1 MKKFFY
7 SLSILLCL
15 LGVSEN
21 AWATNYFKIRVKA
34 VYTGGASGAHMYA
47 GLWSGWQ
54 SSFPAEADRPL
65 DEFTTG
71 VLSSS
76 SNPDVELVTSAIEGV
91 DFLGWYK
98 DEACTILASGSLEY
112 NAYGSSGIAVSTDEA
127 SAPTTTFYAKYAKSS
142 VVWSDYAEAPV
153 AGGKYYLYSAG
164 FNALAGLY
172 TYSDGKVV
180 RGYKDA
186 NQAVLFTISD
196 ATNPQ
201 ISCVDEGVTKYVNK
215 NGTYIETTAPAAKT
229 LVLKSDGS
237 YMINLNNGHSSGYT
251 WWEMQNSTYSPGSC
265 TNSKSNESSATER
278 WRFIPEAA
286 YNALCTVES
295 LVEDP
300 SSILIDAT
308 PTASGSTTVKFNVSE
323 VGPVDKYEYTIEG
336 GDGNFV
342 LGTPTRDDQVIT
354 VPVTYTAQNV
364 HSGTSKPISAA
375 TVRMTAK
382 NPAAS
387 TATGLVPAYVNLSPQ
402 FALNVDELD
411 WSYDTDGETLVETY
425 YAGMEVAASQRERL
439 QNKLI
444 FNPAQTTG
452 VAANFAT
459 WTATI
464 VGDDAA
470 QFKFANG
477 TRTVSGPYTPDL
489 LDVIFAPNAT
499 GEFSATLHVET
510 SYKDAN
516 NTELKCT
523 QNIALRGKAEAVSV
537 ITFEANADQSPSD
550 DEHYSYGEIIG
561 TNSKDVSVDLF
572 MVGIT
577 GATKVWSDP
586 DDVFEFDEST
596 IDFSKTNQMLT
607 FRAHRTTPVTSATN
621 HTATLTISGI
631 GSEGTVTGV
640 LTLAYQALP
649 LLTPEV
655 TWNWSTVE
663 EGTVAT
669 NPLSTT
675 SDGAWTLTKLTGDKV
690 TYNDEA
696 KSVTTAY
703 VHHEPATATFALSIS
718 QTDTYA
724 AYNKS
729 YELLI
734 GTQQLLINT
743 KAKYEEYVDGG
754 WSGTFDEAT
763 GELYYGW
770 YTNMYFFCQGQT
782 KMTFTYRNYST
793 EANWTVKEYF
803 SDNTT
808 NIIYTGTF
816 NVGANELTF
825 SPNTVKLEFYAYEK
839 AYFSDVRLFD
849 YTDTITADYDKVVLI
864 NDNGTIHDLAVTATF
879 SNTYSA
885 TVALNAAAQ
894 PYFELQTAGKAS
906 GASIVFDNNDLGLG
920 QVKDKVITITLK
932 EGADAAAAAA
942 ATAGNACQVTFGDNY
957 TYNHHEFSL
966 PVILMDAYDVVYKK
980 NDHGTYTVTYEDDTE
995 HPQTVS
1001 SADFVKHLTSI
1012 APEHTTVT
1020 ISAPVAAEGYAFQG
1034 WKINDV
1040 VVSCKNSITKQL
1052 NEAATIEAVF
1062 AVTDGTFKIDD
1073 ALFSELS
1080 EALGIAGAIADQNPV
1095 VVLMKDLALT
1105 EPATYTIPAGVT
1117 LLIPHKANFY
1127 DLQIGPD
1134 DIATNS
1140 AALEAA
1146 AKQIS
1151 IYRMLTLKDGVNI
1164 ICNGNIC
1171 VAGHAASANGGRQS
1185 GYVAKACGVINMAN
1199 GGHIELNDGANL
1211 YCWGFVKGQD
1221 MDQGNNTQ
1229 NIGTITAN
1237 EGATAWEDFEMGDW
1251 RGGTA
1256 STNIAFEEGRML
1268 FPFQSYS
1275 LQNIEVPIT
1284 YKYGSK
1290 LMGHATL
1297 MALSSVLAL
1306 NVAIIGSDVNLFLLK
1321 DEQSIVRKWYDPTTD
1336 LVCFELSG
1344 SAQLDALVI
1353 SFGIYEF
1360 NSAEYNLPLS
1370 NSMHIILSDCNMTL
1384 AKPLTVQ
1391 AGAVL
1396 EVKESATVNLEAPVH
1411 LYDLDEWGN
1420 YIYNNCTFRTF
1431 NTISAHKDRGAESLK
1446 DGLDDA
1452 KLIIDGTLNVVKNK
1466 GYIYA
1471 TSGGANIMGNGGG
1484 KIIFGGALPSTGTLW
1499 HVTGLDTWGSSDEAA
1514 ANLCNDD
1521 ASYTQS
1527 SGFTTYYNVNGRW
1540 FYEDEK
1546 DEQPDHTY
1554 NFYYLDQGNTGEEEW
1569 TAAVYSHDKTG
1580 LIAGMK
1586 WFNVVGDENCAD
1598 WWTDTLSGHHYNYT
1612 YLNAW
1617 HQFMATETPSVY
1629 SGSNNKL
1636 YAQDECS
1643 WSEMGSVDENCLYT
1657 FVENEQEV
1665 KKALVNGHFIPLESN
1680 GYDPAYHAVANA
1692 EQYYICFAGCNWHEA
1707 TPYEGEYKAYT
1718 IAEGGDYIWFNND
1731 WLNVE
1736 RDALY
1741 FYTADEITNVKTY
1754 YEYLN
1759 GEWIVATPYV
1769 SVADGVEEPRT
1780 FFSFQQA
1787 LKVASTMN
1795 NATIT
1800 ILRDFTE
1807 DTHSS
1812 RTPMEF
1818 TKHNTNCTLDL
1829 NGHIAEI
1836 NVEGSSA
1843 TAVHMLTLNG
1853 EGSTFTITDNSPY
1866 KLGELHMN
1874 ANVTSGAKATRW
1886 YGIYVQQG
1894 ELIMNAGKVYAEN
1907 MFTYTSTSNTGVVSA
1922 ITVAG
1927 GKQFTLNGGDIEA
1940 KAPYST
1946 YGVHLEGSTITTG
1959 KTYIKGGTITASTTV
1974 SSSPI
1979 GLYIGSGTAYVSG
1992 GTINANTKTT
2002 TARGIY
2008 VEGSTSNYIGHL
2020 EMTGGTVNATA
2031 TTTTAYG
2038 IYVGGGYTFNN
2049 TKPNTIK
2056 ATFRGEANISGGTVN
2071 AVTNGTT
2078 TAYGVVTLGTTTI
2091 TGGAFNVTPKS
2102 TTASGVLAQD
2112 GTVTISDDAVFTVKG
2127 TDKVY
2132 GVYANGATPADKTG
2146 RPYKP
2151 VVTING
2157 GTFNVT
2163 IPSGAK
2169 NPYGINVDKNTRAI
2183 KSTASGYYA
2192 GNYASEGTVIV
2203 NDGVF
2208 NVTSP
2213 GGTAYDVV
2221 VAAAATQSG
2230 ATGYDAVTAT
2240 PRCTINGGK
2249 FVATGNTAAKSYP
2262 VNGSAAAV
2270 QLVVNAGYFSNNLNL
2285 ATYAATPNQVIT
2297 LTSKDANYPT
2307 YKYKVAEAYTVTFM
2321 NGETVLQTGL
2331 QEINEPTVYAAA
2343 EPTKANTETNSYIF
2357 DGWATEAEGEVVYAK
2372 GTALPD
2378 VTADAT
2384 YYAHFNETTKKWRVT
2399 WNANGGVCDIE
2410 YSYVANNKKI
2420 STVLS
2425 ALPAATRTGYTLAGW
2440 YTKASGGSAIS
2451 TATKI
2456 TADKTYYAHWT
2467 ANKHILTWD
2476 LSGGIV
2482 TTAGTAAE
2490 LDATGTPSGEVAFNT
2505 AITKPVVARAG
2516 YTFVSWDATP
2526 VAKMPDD
2533 DLTYTAQWKAN
2544 TNTPYQV
2551 LHKKQNPANLEEYIT
2566 VDEDTEDKT
2575 GTTATYVT
2583 PATKTYVGYVTPAAQ
2598 TVQIAGEG
2606 NLVVEYLYDLIGY
2619 TITFDANG
2627 GTCGT
2632 ASADVKHGATLT
2644 LPEATREGVGNI
2656 SYEFAGWFTKAVGG
2670 DQITASTIIQR
2681 NIGTLYAHWTEIEE
2695 AMPDIIAEDGQTI
2708 TIDDDYIAAQGTN
2721 EVTNIIIEDGGKV
2734 TVTANIEVD
2743 NLYLEGADGTS
2754 GQLIATAGKV
2764 TATNAFYDYAFN
2776 ETVRHWRAFGVPWMV
2791 NLDAVPVKEVKNQAG
2806 DAVSRTLVLGRDYD
2820 IIYYNGAK
2828 RAAEGPGSSCWE
2840 WVKEGSHMLQPGKC
2854 YMIAFNSNVGTLR
2867 FAKAYGAPVVFNGTM
2882 NVAAN
2887 TADDPA
2893 NAGINAIANPMTYHT
2908 TMNAGPTTAQVHNGG
2923 LIGED
2928 DYIVYNIE
2936 DKKFVVGKAV
2946 YVQVRAAQSVVI
2958 DNAGSKGVITPA
2970 AAPKRN
2976 AQRVTDKRYLSLDDY
2991 YTVAI
2996 QGANETS
3003 AAKVY
3008 VLPEED
3014 KADEYVIGHDLA
3026 KMGMSASR
3034 SQIWVKEYGVNLC
3047 MHTAAP
3053 FDGVTEIPVKLY
3065 APVAGEYSI
3074 TNVQSPITNEDYTV
3088 YLTRDGEVIWNLSNS
3103 PYSMTLSSG
3112 TNSNY
3117 GLRISA
3123 KVPQVTTGIDE
3134 AIIDAQ
3140 GETRKVLINDKVYII
3155 RGDKAYSIDGQTAK

>member
-1 MKKFFY
+1 MKKNLFRGNFF
-7 SLSILLCL
+7 LRFLCVL
-15 LGVSEN
+15 VCALACVSTMQAEY
-21 AWATNYFKIRVKA
+21 WQLRVKA
-34 VYTGGASGAHMYA
+34 VLPDGSPANSFVSAAACCSAPTPTSSDYTMPEPSSTMYSG
-47 GLWSGWQ
+47 
-54 SSFPAEADRPL
+54 
-65 DEFTTG
+65 
-71 VLSSS
+71 
-76 SNPDVELVTSAIEGV
+76 NPDTYLNASPQKGEDFVGWFSDEECTKSFYTSMTG
-91 DFLGWYK
+91 
-98 DEACTILASGSLEY
+98 
-112 NAYGSSGIAVSTDEA
+112 NAYGDKCSVISRAATAAEVQI
-127 SAPTTTFYAKYAKSS
+127 TTLYAKFTPAAMD
-142 VVWSDYAEAPV
+142 WSGYGEAPV
-153 AGGKYYLYSAG
+153 AGGKYYLYG
-164 FNALAGLY
+164 VGYGGLAGLY

-180 RGYKDA
+180 RGYKDP
-186 NQAVLFTISD
+186 NVAVLFTVSD

-215 NGTYIETTAPAAKT
+215 NGTYIETTLPPAKT
-229 LVLKSDGS
+229 LILKSDGT

-251 WWEMQNSTYSPGSC
+251 WWEMQNSSYSPGSC
-265 TNSKSNESSATER
+265 TNSTINESSTTER
-278 WRFIPEAA
+278 WIFIPEAA

-295 LVEDP
+295 LNE
-300 SSILIDAT
+300 SGSITIDAT

-323 VGPVDKYEYTIEG
+323 VGPVSAYEYTIENN
-336 GDGNFV
+336 DGHFV
-342 LGTPTRDDQVIT
+342 LGTPTRSGNVIT

-364 HSGTSKPISAA
+364 HSGTSTPIATA
-375 TVRMTAK
+375 TVRITAK
-382 NPAAS
+382 NPEAS
-387 TATGLVPAYVNLSPQ
+387 TAVGQVPVYVNLYPQ
-402 FALNVDELD
+402 FALNVNELD
-411 WSYDTDGETLVETY
+411 WSYNGETLVETY
-425 YAGMEVAASQRERL
+425 YAGMEVAASQRVRL
-439 QNKLI
+439 QDKLI
-444 FNPAQTTG
+444 YNPAQTTG
-452 VAANFAT
+452 VAANYAT

-464 VGDDAA
+464 TGTGAA

-477 TRTVSGPYTPDL
+477 TQSVSGPYTPEL
-489 LDVIFAPNAT
+489 LDVIFAPTAT
-499 GEFSATLHVET
+499 GEFSATLQVET

-516 NTELKCT
+516 NTELKHT
-523 QNIALRGKAEAVSV
+523 QDIALRGKGLEVSM
-537 ITFEANADQSPSD
+537 ITFEADADQSPSA
-550 DEHYSYGEIIG
+550 DEQYSYGNIIG
-561 TNSKDVSVDLF
+561 TNSKDVSVELF
-572 MVGIT
+572 MAGVT
-577 GATKVWSDP
+577 GLTKVWSDP
-586 DDVFEFDEST
+586 DDVFEFDVNS

-607 FRAHRTTPVTSATN
+607 FRAHRTTPVAEATD
-621 HTATLTISGI
+621 HTATLTISGT
-631 GSEGTVTGV
+631 GTEGAVSAV
-640 LTLAYQALP
+640 LTLTYRAMP

-675 SDGAWTLTKLTGDKV
+675 SDGIWVLTKTGGDKV

-703 VHHEPATATFALSIS
+703 VHHEPATATFALSIP

-743 KAKYEEYVDGG
+743 KAKYDEYVDGG

-793 EANWTVKEYF
+793 EANWTVTEYF

-808 NIIYTGTF
+808 NVIYTGTF

-849 YTDTITADYDKVVLI
+849 YTDTITANYDKVVLI
-864 NDNGTIHDLAVTATF
+864 NDNGTIHDLAVMATF

-920 QVKDKVITITLK
+920 QVKEKVITIALK
-932 EGADAAAAAA
+932 EGADAVAAAA

-966 PVILMDAYDVVYKK
+966 PVTLIDAYDVTYKK
-980 NDHGTYTVTYEDDTE
+980 HAHGTYTVTYADDTE

-1020 ISAPVAAEGYAFQG
+1020 VSAPTPASGYVFQG

-1040 VVSCKNSITKQL
+1040 LVSCKSSITKIID
-1052 NEAATIEAVF
+1052 EAATVEPVF

-1080 EALGIAGAIADQNPV
+1080 EALGVAGAIADQEPV

-1117 LLIPHKANFY
+1117 LLIPHRDNY
-1127 DLQIGPD
+1127 YELETSPEMV
-1134 DIATNS
+1134 IAT
-1140 AALEAA
+1140 AETLYA
-1146 AKQIS
+1146 
-1151 IYRMLTLKDGVNI
+1151 YRTMTLGEGVNF

-1171 VAGHAASANGGRQS
+1171 VGGKIMAAGGGNKSAYVTGG
-1185 GYVAKACGVINMAN
+1185 CGVINMVH
-1199 GGHIELNDGANL
+1199 GGHIEVNDGGNL
-1211 YCWGFVKGQD
+1211 YCWGFIKGQD

-1229 NIGTITAN
+1229 GTGTVTAN
-1237 EGATAWEDFEMGDW
+1237 NGAKIWENFYLGDW

-1256 STNIAFEEGRML
+1256 TSNIYFEREEKML

-1275 LQNIEVPIT
+1275 IQNIEIPTT

-1290 LMGHATL
+1290 LMSTMAVHTGYGDPMFTVAT
-1297 MALSSVLAL
+1297 
-1306 NVAIIGSDVNLFLLK
+1306 IGSDQALFLLQ
-1321 DEQSIVRKWYDPTTD
+1321 DEESIVRKWYDPTTD
-1336 LVCFELSG
+1336 LSCFELNGTALLG
-1344 SAQLDALVI
+1344 SLIL
-1353 SFGIYEF
+1353 
-1360 NSAEYNLPLS
+1360 NLPFVGDFDSGDCNLPIS
-1370 NSMHIILSDCNMTL
+1370 NSMHVMIANCNMTL

-1396 EVKESATVNLEAPVH
+1396 EIKNTATVDLIAPIHMFDV
-1411 LYDLDEWGN
+1411 DEWGLYIHN
-1420 YIYNNCTFRTF
+1420 YYFRSF
-1431 NTISAHKDRGAESLK
+1431 NILTSHKDRGAENSK
-1446 DGLDDA
+1446 AGLDDA
-1452 KLIIDGTLNVVKNK
+1452 KVIIDGTLNIKS
-1466 GYIYA
+1466 GQGAIYA
-1471 TSGGANIMGNGGG
+1471 TTGGANLMSNGGG
-1484 KIIFGGALPSTGTLW
+1484 VINFEGALPTDNGPLW
-1499 HVTGLDTWGSSDEAA
+1499 QVNVLSGSPYITWVENPEAA
-1514 ANLCNDD
+1514 ANLHNEDD
-1521 ASYTQS
+1521 SYTRS
-1527 SGFTTYYNVNGRW
+1527 IGYAKFYNINGRW
-1540 FYEDEK
+1540 YHEEDK
-1546 DEQPDHTY
+1546 DELEDHTY
-1554 NFYYLDQGNTGEEEW
+1554 WFTYMDNGNTGEDVG
-1569 TAAVYSHDKTG
+1569 TNAVYSHDKTG
-1580 LIAGMK
+1580 LEAREK
-1586 WFNVVGDENCAD
+1586 WYNVDADENCAD
-1598 WWTDTLSGHHYNYT
+1598 WWIGQADGNHYNYT

-1617 HQFMATETPSVY
+1617 HQFIATETPNVY

-1643 WSEMGSVDENCLYT
+1643 WSEMGEVDENCLYT

-1707 TPYEGEYKAYT
+1707 TPYEGEYKTYT
-1718 IAEGGDYIWFNND
+1718 IAAGGTYIWFNND
-1731 WLNVE
+1731 WLHVE
-1736 RDALY
+1736 REEPF
-1741 FYTADEITNVKTY
+1741 FYTADELTNVKTY
-1754 YEYLN
+1754 YDYVD
-1759 GEWIVATPYV
+1759 GEWVVATPFVRVEDAMETREFYMLKEALN
-1769 SVADGVEEPRT
+1769 VA
-1780 FFSFQQA
+1780 Q
-1787 LKVASTMN
+1787 LKKDV
-1795 NATIT
+1795 TIT
-1800 ILRDFTE
+1800 ILRDVHADMTAYTFN
-1807 DTHSS
+1807 DL
-1812 RTPMEF
+1812 
-1818 TKHNTNCTLDL
+1818 NTNCTLDL
-1829 NGHIAEI
+1829 NGHVMDMTISGSGTTEVKMFSI
-1836 NVEGSSA
+1836 NMGS
-1843 TAVHMLTLNG
+1843 G
-1853 EGSTFTITDNSPY
+1853 KFTITDNSEY
-1866 KLGELHMN
+1866 KLGEWRIH
-1874 ANVTSGAKATRW
+1874 AAPTTATQSKRW
-1886 YGIYVQQG
+1886 HGVYVAGG
-1894 ELIMNAGKVYAEN
+1894 ELEINNGKVYVEDL
-1907 MFTYTSTSNTGVVSA
+1907 FTYTSTSNAGIVSG
-1922 ITVAG
+1922 ITIAAG
-1927 GKQFTLNGGDIEA
+1927 KKFTLNDGEIEV
-1940 KAPYST
+1940 KSPYAP
-1946 YGVHLEGSTITTG
+1946 YGVHMAASTGTTSLA
-1959 KTYIKGGTITASTTV
+1959 YINGGTIMATSTSTT
-1974 SSSPI
+1974 STI

-2008 VEGSTSNYIGHL
+2008 VEGSASNYIGHL

-2031 TTTTAYG
+2031 TTTTSIG

-2056 ATFRGEANISGGTVN
+2056 ATFRGEANISGGTIN
-2071 AVTNGTT
+2071 AESKGTT
-2078 TAYGVVTLGTTTI
+2078 TSYAIQSLGTTEI
-2091 TGGAFNVTPKS
+2091 TGGTFNAKTKT
-2102 TTASGVLAQD
+2102 TTAEGIFAQD
-2112 GTVTISDDAVFTVKG
+2112 GTVTVSGDAVFNVTA
-2127 TDKVY
+2127 TTTTAY
-2132 GVYANGATPADKTG
+2132 GIYANGATPADKTG
-2146 RPYKP
+2146 RPYNP
-2151 VVTING
+2151 VVIVNG
-2157 GTFNVT
+2157 GTFNVST
-2163 IPSGAK
+2163 LGTTTCNGIIVNGA
-2169 NPYGINVDKNTRAI
+2169 TRKI
-2183 KSTASGYYA
+2183 TSTSSGYYA
-2192 GNYASEGTVIV
+2192 GNYASAGTVIV

-2208 NVTSP
+2208 NVTAKTKTVFAANV
-2213 GGTAYDVV
+2213 G
-2221 VAAAATQSG
+2221 AAATQSG
-2230 ATGYDAVTAT
+2230 ATGYDPATAN
-2240 PRCTINGGK
+2240 PKCTINGGYFK
-2249 FVATGNTAAKSYP
+2249 LAGTSGVNVLATTATTDNQKVY
-2262 VNGSAAAV
+2262 G
-2270 QLVVNAGYFSNNLNL
+2270 GYFSHSGNL
-2285 ATYAATPNQVIT
+2285 ATYAATPNRVIT

-2321 NGETVLQTGL
+2321 NGETELQTGL
-2331 QEINEPTVYAAA
+2331 QEINEPTIYAAA

-2656 SYEFAGWFTKAVGG
+2656 SYEFDGWFTKAVGG

-2695 AMPDIIAEDGQTI
+2695 PMPDIVAENGETI
-2708 TIDDDYIAAQGTN
+2708 TIDDDYIATQGTN
-2721 EVTNIIIEDGGKV
+2721 EVTNLIIENGGSV

-2743 NLYLEGADGTS
+2743 NLYLEGTDGTS
-2754 GQLIATAGKV
+2754 GQLLATSNKV
-2764 TATNAFYDYAFN
+2764 TATNAYYDHTFN
-2776 ETVRHWRAFGVPWMV
+2776 ETTRHWRAFGVPWMV
-2791 NLDAVPVKEVKNQAG
+2791 NLDAVPIKEVKNQAG
-2806 DAVSRTLVLGRDYD
+2806 DPVNRTLVLGRDYD

-2828 RAAEGPGSSCWE
+2828 RAAQGAGTHCWE
-2840 WVKEGSHMLQPGKC
+2840 FLNEGSHILQPGKC

-2867 FAKAYGAPVVFNGTM
+2867 FAKSYGSPVVFNGTM

-2887 TADDPA
+2887 TAEDPA
-2893 NAGINAIANPMTYHT
+2893 NSGINAIANPMCYHT

-2928 DYIVYNIE
+2928 DYVLYNIE

-2946 YVQVRAAQSVVI
+2946 YVQVDAAQPVVI
-2958 DNAGSKGVITPA
+2958 NVAGSKGVITPA
-2970 AAPKRN
+2970 AAPKRQ
-2976 AQRVTDKRYLSLDDY
+2976 AQAVTEKRYLSMDDY
-2991 YTVAI
+2991 YAVAI
-2996 QGANETS
+2996 QGTNENR
-3003 AAKVY
+3003 AGHLY

-3026 KMGMSASR
+3026 KMGMSASA
-3034 SQIWVKEYGVNLC
+3034 SQIWVKRYGVNLC
-3047 MHTAAP
+3047 MHTAEP
-3053 FDGVTEIPVKLY
+3053 TDGVTEIPVNIY
-3065 APVAGEYSI
+3065 APAAGEYTI
-3074 TNVQSPITNEDYTV
+3074 TNDQSPMTNDNYAV
-3088 YLTRDGEVIWNLSNS
+3088 YLTLNGEAIWNLSNS
-3103 PYSMTLSSG
+3103 PYTLTLNKG
-3112 TNSNY
+3112 TVNNY

-3123 KVPQVTTGIDE
+3123 KVPQVTTGMDE
-3134 AIIDAQ
+3134 AVVDAQ
-3140 GETRKVLINDKVYII
+3140 GETKKVLIDNKVYII
-3155 RGDKAYSIDGQTAK
+3155 RGNEVYTVDGCLVK